1 MNRTPIPYLGK
12 IRFYWCNSCRLPL
25 IASHCSMCGKT
36 GRRVQISP
44 PGDVRPAMSGD
55 VERMI
60 SVIEKQFGSLAA
72 DRFQNLVSQQIIFLN
87 KVPYIDRM
95 DEIIVQGEVIGIFR
109 YNIIKTSF
117 EILPKISLA
126 SLLWSENS
134 LSYVKID
141 SGAKQPVL
149 KGASVLAPGVLDADE
164 NISIDDPVI
173 VVCDDEVIA
182 VGLAKMLGRS
192 MVDESR
198 GVAVKTKYRKKN
210 KFDLL
215 QPVSFSWA
223 DVIKAN
229 EEAFESKE
237 KEAINFIENSSKDF
251 AKHVVAYSGGKDSL
265 VTLDLVAQSDVTYEI
280 IFSDTN
286 LEYPE
291 TLENIRKISH
301 VYQRKV
307 HTFKN
312 ESWDFWER
320 FQQFGPPTRNSR
332 WCCKSAK
339 LFPVNELLESLFPEE
354 EHILTFLGRR
364 RYESFGRSKEQKIS
378 QNPWIPKQVSAAP
391 IQNWNAF
398 EVFLYIHKHK
408 ITHLLNPLYSR
419 GFIRIGCW
427 VCPASSMSDFE
438 IMKETHPE
446 LLGKL
451 NSNLEV
457 IRTNTNLPDQF
468 VTWGLWRWK
477 KLPQKVF
484 DYLKKYKIKYV
495 SEPSTISKVSTL
507 KFKIAS
513 SASPCVKGGYSS
525 FLMADQILDLAKIQ
539 DLLPILGFTEYNDEM
554 DVLSF
559 TYRKNT
565 RVDIFRD
572 GSIVVKGNS
581 EKSVERVI
589 SLLPRT
595 IYRAVYCDGCGICTF
610 QCKEE
615 ALHLVDGHIH
625 VKKEKCILCLQ
636 CNSYCPL
643 IRYRQ
648 DKEFIA

>member
-12 IRFYWCNSCRLPL
+12 IHFFWCNSCNLPL
-25 IASHCSMCGKT
+25 ISLHCSKCGNN

-44 PGDVRPAMSGD
+44 PGDVRPAMPGD
-55 VERMI
+55 IRRMI
-60 SVIEKQFGSLAA
+60 DIIRKQFGNFAA
-72 DRFQNLVSQQIIFLN
+72 EKFQGAVSQQIIFLN

-126 SLLWSENS
+126 SLFWSGNS
-134 LSYVKID
+134 KSYVKID
-141 SGAKQPVL
+141 SGAKIPVL
-149 KGASVLAPGVLDADE
+149 KGASVLAPGVLDADK

-192 MVDESR
+192 MVDSSR

-210 KFDLL
+210 KFNLL
-215 QPVSFSWA
+215 QPASFSWS

-229 EEAFESKE
+229 EEFFESKE
-237 KEAINFIENSSKDF
+237 REAINFVENSSKNF

-265 VTLDLVAQSDVTYEI
+265 VTLHLVAQSDVSYEI

-301 VYQRKV
+301 AFQRKV

-339 LFPVNELLESLFPEE
+339 LLPVNELLESLFPAEE
-354 EHILTFLGRR
+354 RVLTFLGRR
-364 RYESFGRSKEQKIS
+364 RYESFGRSRES
-378 QNPWIPKQVSAAP
+378 RVSRNPWTPKQVSAAP

-398 EVFLYIHKHK
+398 EVFLYIQKHQ
-408 ITHLLNPLYSR
+408 ITNLLNPLYLQ

-446 LLGKL
+446 LLDKL
-451 NSNLEV
+451 NNNLEL
-457 IRTNTNLPDQF
+457 IRINTNLPTQF

-484 DYLKKYKIKYV
+484 DFLNKYNIKYT
-495 SEPSTISKVSTL
+495 SEPKTNSKLGTL
-507 KFKIAS
+507 KFNITS
-513 SASPCVKGGYSS
+513 SPSPCVKGGFSS
-525 FLMADQILDLAKIQ
+525 FLMADQILDLEKLL
-539 DLLPILGFTEYNDEM
+539 DLLPIIGDTEYSDDM

-559 TYRKNT
+559 TFQRKT

-572 GSIVVKGNS
+572 GSIIVKG
-581 EKSVERVI
+581 EKNKPVERLI

-595 IYRAVYCDGCGICTF
+595 IYRAIFCDGCGICTF

-615 ALHLVDGHIH
+615 ALYLEGGHIH
-625 VKKEKCILCLQ
+625 VKEEKCIHCLQ

-643 IRYRQ
+643 IRYRS
-648 DKEFIA
+648 DKEFLA